1 MKIQAVSA
9 AALLCLALGACSDLA
24 TSVVCDGALRPS
36 LVVNVVDA
44 ASGASVAS
52 EAHGWYTT
60 GTVTDSL
67 RHIESTATGTVLLAA
82 FGPPGVYDLRVERPG
97 APNWVR
103 SGVLVQD
110 GRCGPYSE
118 GLTAEITVE

>member
-1 MKIQAVSA
+1 MKIFAVPG

-24 TSVVCDGALRPS
+24 TNVVCDGALRPS

-44 ASGASVAS
+44 VSGTSVAS
-52 EAHGWYTT
+52 EARGWYTL

-67 RHIESTATGTVLLAA
+67 RHIQSAATGEVLLAA

-103 SGVLVQD
+103 TGVLVQE
-110 GRCGPYSE
+110 GQCGPYSE
-118 GLTAEITVE
+118 GLTAALTVE